1 MKTRISVYRL
11 GGKLAL
17 DIRVRVIHHL
27 RWVKLLLMIPLL

>member
-1 MKTRISVYRL
+1 MKTRISMYRL

-17 DIRVRVIHHL
+17 DLRVRVAHL